1 MNFASHS
8 RAHCTITR
16 YGLNLPDRGS
26 MAKALLHLMCFML
39 RDESCDVRF
48 EKQAAYAFYSTASN
62 PKDLANYIRHAVVQ
76 DYGAENYLSRLCITL
91 RDPRLVSQGYSLMH
105 ILNVQTV
112 VLENKVFTP
121 YFASSGVLHALCD
134 ILAREVKRETPVPG
148 PFPAF
153 GMTESML
160 NILGL
165 VSMYSMFNESG

>member
-16 YGLNLPDRGS
+16 DGLNLPDRGS

-76 DYGAENYLSRLCITL
+76 DYGAENYLLRLCITL
-91 RDPRLVSQGYSLMH
+91 RDPRITDSNLSH
-105 ILNVQTV
+105 ILNIPPI
-112 VLENKVFTP
+112 VLAQKAFVP
-121 YFASSGVLHALCD
+121 YFASSGVLGVLCD

-148 PFPAF
+148 PFPVF

-165 VSMYSMFNESG
+165 VSMYSRFNESG